1 MSKQRILIVEDEA
14 AIADTLQYALET
26 DSFDSVW
33 VASGLEALAQ
43 VKENSF
49 NLVILDVGLPDIN
62 GFDLFKQ
69 IREIKNI
76 PTLFLTARNEE
87 IDRIVG
93 LEIGADD
100 YVTKPFSPRELVAR
114 IKAILRRSHVSENK
128 ETVMHTE
135 NSNFDWQPDAACIR
149 FQGETLSLTKSEY
162 LLLCVLL
169 KQVARVF
176 SRGQLMDAI
185 FQAQHPSE
193 DRAIDTH
200 IKSLRAKL
208 RQIDSNDNSIKTHRG
223 LGYSL
228 SALNHA

>member
-1 MSKQRILIVEDEA
+1 MGKQRILIVEDEA

-26 DSFDSVW
+26 DSFESVW

-49 NLVILDVGLPDIN
+49 NLVILDIGLPDIN

-69 IREIKNI
+69 IREIKNL

-114 IKAILRRSHVSENK
+114 IKAILRRSHVSENQD
-128 ETVMHTE
+128 TVMHTE
-135 NSNFDWQPDAACIR
+135 NTNFDWQPDAACIR
-149 FQGETLSLTKSEY
+149 FHGQVLALTKSEY

-176 SRGQLMDAI
+176 SRGQLMAAI

-208 RQIDSNDNSIKTHRG
+208 RQIDSKDNSIKTHRG

-228 SALNHA
+228 SA